1 MEFKNLVTLD
11 VRPILA
17 AGTDPFEK
25 INETLDGMDDAQ
37 TLLIIN
43 TFEPIPLLNILK
55 KKGYNYMVER
65 PEDGVVHSYIYK
77 DEGLAAAAGA
87 DKVVPSPDVLSFE
100 EVAKRYPDQMEV
112 DVRHL
117 EMPLPMVTILESL
130 EHLKDGQALFV
141 LHKKL
146 PQYLLP
152 ELKDRGYL
160 YVAKKIDE
168 HNVNLIIYK

>member
-1 MEFKNLVTLD
+1 MKFKNLITLD

-25 INETLDGMDDAQ
+25 INERLNGMDDAH

-43 TFEPIPLLNILK
+43 TFEPIPLLNILR

-65 PEDGVVHSYIYK
+65 PEEGVVHSYVYK
-77 DEGLAAAAGA
+77 DEGLAAEADADEAAPIA
-87 DKVVPSPDVLSFE
+87 DDLSFE
-100 EVAKRYPDQMEV
+100 EVAQKYADQIEV

-117 EMPLPMVTILESL
+117 EMPLPMVTILEEL

-141 LHKKL
+141 RHKKL

-152 ELKDRGYL
+152 ELNDRGYH

-168 HNVNLIIYK
+168 HNLNLIIYK